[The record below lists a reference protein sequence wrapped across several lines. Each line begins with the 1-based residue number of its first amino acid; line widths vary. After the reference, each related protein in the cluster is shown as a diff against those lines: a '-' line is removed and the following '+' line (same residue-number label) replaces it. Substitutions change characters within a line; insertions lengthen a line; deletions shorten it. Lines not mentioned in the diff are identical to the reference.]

1 MPHTQTL
8 TLHVSLFIV
17 TFCSSVELHDYSH
30 PFNSSAVR
38 KLVANTYQKSL
49 SSTSISDI
57 FTHNTY
63 SIYRYSIKMVNNT

>member
-17 TFCSSVELHDYSH
+17 TFCSSIELHDYSH
-30 PFNSSAVR
+30 PFNSFVVR
-38 KLVANTYQKSL
+38 RLVANTYQKSL
-49 SSTSISDI
+49 SIPISDI